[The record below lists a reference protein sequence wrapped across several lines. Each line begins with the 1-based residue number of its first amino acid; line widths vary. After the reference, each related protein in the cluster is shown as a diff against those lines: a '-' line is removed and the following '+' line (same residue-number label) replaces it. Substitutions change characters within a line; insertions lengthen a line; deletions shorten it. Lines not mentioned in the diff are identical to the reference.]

1 MPTQPPKLFSK
12 KYTVEPRLIIF
23 GCICAM
29 IYILLCAY
37 SNVSFAISITNYIF
51 LLALAFAV
59 YAYLAYYYI
68 KQKHSPSVYCIVIFA
83 AIFHIIG
90 IFSTPQFEDDFFR
103 YLWDGYTFF
112 EQGNP
117 YLHEPSY
124 YFSDASIPSVYQNLL
139 NQVNH
144 PDIKTIY
151 SPLLQYSFWFS
162 HWLFPA
168 DILGL
173 KLIYSA
179 CNMAIIFILVKIVN
193 ARMLLLYAW
202 NPLIIKEVAF
212 TAHPDILGVLC
223 IVAALYF
230 FAKHPKTSALCLG
243 LSVCSKPFAWL
254 IAIYVLLRFKWLQ
267 LVIFFLT
274 IAVLYAPFI
283 FQGSEL
289 TGLLAFGSNWEFNAA
304 IYSLFTYV
312 MSGINAKI
320 LCVIL
325 LFCIMLYCLA
335 CFRKSLVLN
344 IRGDFLIGGLL
355 ILSPVINP
363 WYLLWLLPFAAMQ
376 NYTWPWVFSFTV
388 LFSYFS
394 GINLGSESLAAY
406 QLPVWVK
413 PIEYIPVLLAVCYD
427 ASKLIRSKRVL

>member
-1 MPTQPPKLFSK
+1 MLTQPFKLFNK
-12 KYTVEPRLIIF
+12 KYPIEPRLVIF
-23 GCICAM
+23 GF
-29 IYILLCAY
+29 LCAAIYLILCLY
-37 SNVSFAISITNYIF
+37 SNVSLVINITNYIL
-51 LLALAFAV
+51 LLALSFV
-59 YAYLAYYYI
+59 LYTYLVYYYI
-68 KQKHSPSVYCIVIFA
+68 SNKLNPSVYYIVVFA
-83 AIFHIIG
+83 AVFHIIG
-90 IFSTPQFEDDFFR
+90 IFATPQFEDDFFR

-112 EQGNP
+112 EHGNP
-117 YLHEPSY
+117 YLHAPSY
-124 YFSDASIPSVYQNLL
+124 YFTDTSIPDAYQNLL
-139 NQVNH
+139 NQINH

-151 SPLLQYSFWFS
+151 SPLLQYSFWLS
-162 HWLFPA
+162 HWVFPA

-193 ARMLLLYAW
+193 PRMLLLYAW

-212 TAHPDILGVLC
+212 TAHPDILGVMF
-223 IVAALYF
+223 IMAALYF
-230 FAKHPKTSALCLG
+230 FTKHPKKSALCLG

-254 IAIYVLLRFKWLQ
+254 IAVYVLLRFKWLQ
-267 LVIFFLT
+267 FVVFFLT
-274 IAVLYAPFI
+274 IAVVYAPFI

-312 MSGINAKI
+312 MSGVNAKI
-320 LCVIL
+320 LCAIL
-325 LFCIMLYCLA
+325 LFCIMLYCLR
-335 CFRKSLVLN
+335 CFRQSSVLN
-344 IRGDFLIGGLL
+344 IRGDLLIGGLL

-394 GINLGSESLAAY
+394 GINSGSDSLAAY
-406 QLPVWVK
+406 QLFAWVK
-413 PIEYIPVLLAVCYD
+413 PIEYIPVFLAVCYD
-427 ASKLIRSKRVL
+427 AYTKRK